1 MEKRAREEAT
11 ALTVQKAVTSV
22 LSTARGILGG
32 RAVDTSLAP
41 GHTAHEAE
49 GGQLRPMHV
58 RPCQPRG
65 TRCMH
70 TTWAGRLPGSPR
82 LPAHCSR
89 RGAAAPPPQRRV
101 GQGGKRQE
109 LKAGAS
115 SCCRNGHNARK
126 RSQGPDQPLKTEAA
140 SQLPGPGGGA
150 RKSAQARPARVP
162 QPFLSSPLIAWAP
175 ALATGPEWGR

>member
-1 MEKRAREEAT
+1 MYKCFEVLEEGKQQTQSFVLQSQVSQAALRLTVEKKAREEAT

-82 LPAHCSR
+82 LPAHCGG
-89 RGAAAPPPQRRV
+89 RGVAAPPRPHAEWARV
-101 GQGGKRQE
+101 GRGRSPKQVPAAA
-109 LKAGAS
+109 AGMGTMRGNS
-115 SCCRNGHNARK
+115 PRAR
-126 RSQGPDQPLKTEAA
+126 T
-140 SQLPGPGGGA
+140 
-150 RKSAQARPARVP
+150 
-162 QPFLSSPLIAWAP
+162 SP
-175 ALATGPEWGR
+175 

>member
-1 MEKRAREEAT
+1 MYKCFEVLEEGKQQTQSFVLQSQVSQAALRLTVEKKAREEAT

-82 LPAHCSR
+82 LPALCGG
-89 RGAAAPPPQRRV
+89 RGAAAPPCPHAEWARV
-101 GQGGKRQE
+101 GRGRSPKQVPAAA
-109 LKAGAS
+109 AGMGTMRGNS
-115 SCCRNGHNARK
+115 PRART
-126 RSQGPDQPLKTEAA
+126 SL
-140 SQLPGPGGGA
+140 
-150 RKSAQARPARVP
+150 
-162 QPFLSSPLIAWAP
+162 
-175 ALATGPEWGR
+175 

>member
-1 MEKRAREEAT
+1 MYKCFEVLEEGKQQTQSFVLQSQVSQAALRLTVEKKAREEAT

-82 LPAHCSR
+82 LPAHCGG
-89 RGAAAPPPQRRV
+89 RGAAAPPAPTQSGPGARV
-101 GQGGKRQE
+101 GRGRSPKQVPAAA
-109 LKAGAS
+109 AGMGTM
-115 SCCRNGHNARK
+115 RGNGPRAR
-126 RSQGPDQPLKTEAA
+126 T
-140 SQLPGPGGGA
+140 
-150 RKSAQARPARVP
+150 
-162 QPFLSSPLIAWAP
+162 SP
-175 ALATGPEWGR
+175 